1 MGKQIMIGD
10 LARAT
15 GTKVNT
21 IRFYEESG
29 VMRRP
34 ARTGSGRRIY
44 EHGDLQRL
52 RFIRHGRDLG
62 FGLPAIKS
70 LLALAGDPQE
80 DCGEVARIAAE
91 HLRTVDR
98 KIVHL
103 QRLREE
109 LGRTIEA
116 CGGGTTSNCRILDV
130 LSDCGGTGEEM
141 RASIRAP
148 QVSDDLIEVA

>member
-1 MGKQIMIGD
+1 MGKQLMIGD
-10 LARAT
+10 LGRAT

-21 IRFYEESG
+21 IRFYEETG

-44 EHGDLQRL
+44 EPEDLQRL

-80 DCGEVARIAAE
+80 DCDEVARIAAE
-91 HLRTVDR
+91 HLRTVER
-98 KIVHL
+98 KIERL
-103 QRLREE
+103 ALLREE
-109 LGRTIEA
+109 LGRTIAA

-130 LSDCGGTGEEM
+130 LSDGGRTGEELQAAEKPPGF
-141 RASIRAP
+141 RA
-148 QVSDDLIEVA
+148 

>member
-1 MGKQIMIGD
+1 MGKQLMIGD

-21 IRFYEESG
+21 IRFYEEAG

-44 EHGDLQRL
+44 EPEDLQRL

-70 LLALAGDPQE
+70 LLALAGAPHE
-80 DCGEVARIAAE
+80 DCDEVARIAAE
-91 HLRTVDR
+91 HLRTVER
-98 KIVHL
+98 KIVRL
-103 QRLREE
+103 ERLREE
-109 LGRTIEA
+109 LGRTIAA

-130 LSDCGGTGEEM
+130 LSDGGRTGEEM
-141 RASIRAP
+141 QAAEKLPRFRA
-148 QVSDDLIEVA
+148 